1 MTSTVYDIQARRA
14 PRTRD
19 ARSVIDNITA
29 GADMLAAEVHGWP
42 FRIVREGTIQGAERQ
57 LIAMLEL
64 LVELRGHVEGGPT
77 NAA

>member
-42 FRIVREGTIQGAERQ
+42 FRCMRTATIEGAERQ
-57 LIAMLEL
+57 LEAMQIL
-64 LVELRGHVEGGPT
+64 LTELRAFTTQDG
-77 NAA
+77 AA